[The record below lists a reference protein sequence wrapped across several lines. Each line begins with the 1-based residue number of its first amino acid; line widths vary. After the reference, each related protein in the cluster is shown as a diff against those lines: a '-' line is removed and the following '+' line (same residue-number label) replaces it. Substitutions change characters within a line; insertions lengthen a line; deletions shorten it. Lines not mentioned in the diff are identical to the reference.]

1 MTSRRKISIHWT
13 KRLSCQIALAFLC
26 GILLY
31 QTGSRWWL
39 PVAVCVAAV
48 LLVPLIR
55 QKKYRECVLRG
66 GLLLAVWLLGADC
79 QIREERIWQA
89 ETQTLFRESR
99 ISVCGTLIRK
109 EKQTNGW
116 QLTLALPDYE
126 NRVIVSTQDGEYPLD
141 CVLSV
146 EGSVREFDSPRNE
159 GQFNQKQYYK
169 CRRILGRISDPAIR
183 CIQVQHGIY
192 AWREQLFSLRTQM
205 CGVYETCLPPQAAGM
220 LAAMVTGEKTLMD
233 TEVRRLFQAAGFS
246 HILAISGMHISL
258 IGMGIYRLLR
268 KSGRS
273 YGCCSVMCGMCLLM
287 YGELIGWGVS
297 ARRAIAMFV
306 IYLLA
311 QYLGRSYDLW
321 SSLSL
326 SAVLLLA
333 DQPFLFG
340 DAGFRLS
347 FAAVMAVAV
356 AKDVLPDGSDEQTDA
371 KEDEQPGHDDK
382 GSRGEHRIRI
392 SLRPLGMALLIQL
405 FTLPLVAYSYYELPV
420 YAMLLNLL
428 LLPYAGL
435 IVGCGLVGGLAG
447 VRWLAAA
454 RIVLQPCRIV
464 ASVYVWMC
472 GWVDRLP
479 HASVICGQPTV
490 KKLVL
495 YYLLLLCAL
504 WLGQTLGKKQYKK
517 RYLTAAWLPVT
528 AIGLVAILVA
538 PARAQSGF
546 EIDYLDVGQGD
557 GAMIKTASGAV
568 CFVDGGSTDV
578 SGVGT
583 YRILPFLK
591 SKGIKAVDYWIISHT
606 DEDHVSGFYEVLASG
621 YEVRTVVIAAYMP
634 ESTAKEKLLQTA
646 ADHGARVLQVQ
657 SGQTLYPER
666 ALCNVKQGDAAE
678 VRLHILAP
686 VQMENDANAAS
697 LVCLYEDASVR
708 ALFTGDIGT
717 EQEKKLLERG
727 LAEPVD
733 LYKAAHH
740 GSRYSNSEEFL
751 SALAPKLSVVS
762 CARRNRYGHPAQQAI
777 ENMRA
782 SGSRI
787 RYTMYSGQIK
797 VRLSQGGLTV
807 HEYVSDDGTER
818 VQDEA

>member
-1 MTSRRKISIHWT
+1 MTSRRKIRIHWT

-39 PVAVCVAAV
+39 LAAACVAAV
-48 LLVPLIR
+48 LFVPLIG

-66 GLLLAVWLLGADC
+66 GLLLAVWLLGAGC
-79 QIREERIWQA
+79 QMREERIWQT
-89 ETQTLFRESR
+89 ETQTLFREPR

-109 EKQTNGW
+109 EKQEKGW

-126 NRVIVSTQDGEYPLD
+126 NRVIVSAQDGGYPLD

-146 EGSVREFDSPRNE
+146 EGSVREFDVPRNE
-159 GQFNQKQYYK
+159 GQFNQRQYYK
-169 CRRILGRISDPAIR
+169 CRRILGRISDATIR
-183 CIQVQHGIY
+183 CIQVQGGIY

-205 CGVYETCLPPQAAGM
+205 CGVYESCLPPQAAGM
-220 LAAMVTGEKTLMD
+220 LAAMITGEKTRMD
-233 TEVRRLFQAAGFS
+233 AAVRRLFQVAGFS

-258 IGMGIYRLLR
+258 IGMGVYQMLR

-273 YGCCSVMCGMCLLM
+273 YGCCATVTAGCLLL

-297 ARRAIAMFV
+297 SRRAIGMFG

-356 AKDVLPDGSDEQTDA
+356 SKDVLPGGSDEYTDVQEMVQLDHRA
-371 KEDEQPGHDDK
+371 GDRR
-382 GSRGEHRIRI
+382 RGRRRPIT
-392 SLRPLGMALLIQL
+392 LRPLGMALLIQL

-420 YAMLLNLL
+420 YALFLNLL

-447 VRWLAAA
+447 VRCLAAA
-454 RIVLQPCRIV
+454 RILLQPCRIV
-464 ASVYVWMC
+464 ATVYVWMC
-472 GWVDRLP
+472 GRIDRLP
-479 HASVICGQPTV
+479 HASMICGQPAME
-490 KKLVL
+490 KLVL
-495 YYLLLLCAL
+495 YYLLLITAL
-504 WLGQTLGKKQYKK
+504 WLGHKLSKRQYKK
-517 RYLTAAWLPVT
+517 QHRAAAWLPLT
-528 AIGLVAILVA
+528 AIGLVTLLLA
-538 PARAQSGF
+538 PARGQSGF

-557 GAMIKTASGAV
+557 GAMIKTASGTV

-578 SGVGT
+578 TGVGA

-591 SKGIKAVDYWIISHT
+591 SKGIKAVDYWIISHA
-606 DEDHVSGFYEVLASG
+606 DEDHVNGFYEVLESG
-621 YEVRTVVIAAYMP
+621 YEVRVVVIAACMP
-634 ESTAKEKLLQTA
+634 ESPAKEKLLQTA
-646 ADHGARVLQVQ
+646 VDHGAWVLRVQA
-657 SGQTLYPER
+657 GQTLYPDR
-666 ALCNVKQGDAAE
+666 VSHTARRGDVADA
-678 VRLHILAP
+678 RLHILAP
-686 VQMENDANAAS
+686 AQINADANAAS

-708 ALFTGDIGT
+708 ALFTGDIGE
-717 EQEKKLLERG
+717 EQERELLERG
-727 LAEPVD
+727 LAAPVD

-740 GSRYSNSEEFL
+740 GSRYSNSEMFL

-807 HEYVSDDGTER
+807 YEYVSGDGSEHVR
-818 VQDEA
+818 DEI

>member
-1 MTSRRKISIHWT
+1 MTSRRKINIHWT

-39 PVAVCVAAV
+39 LAAGCVAVV
-48 LLVPLIR
+48 LFVPLIG
-55 QKKYRECVLRG
+55 QKKYRECALRG
-66 GLLLAVWLLGADC
+66 GLLLAVWLLGAGC
-79 QIREERIWQA
+79 QIREERIWQT
-89 ETQTLFRESR
+89 ETQRLFREPR

-109 EKQTNGW
+109 EKQAKGW

-126 NRVIVSTQDGEYPLD
+126 NRVIVSTQDGGYPLD

-146 EGSVREFDSPRNE
+146 EGSVREFDIPRNE
-159 GQFNQKQYYK
+159 GQFNQRQYYK
-169 CRRILGRISDPAIR
+169 CRRILGRISDPTIR
-183 CIQVQHGIY
+183 CIQVQGGIY

-205 CGVYETCLPPQAAGM
+205 CGVYESCLPSQAAGM
-220 LAAMVTGEKTLMD
+220 LAAMVTGEKSGMD
-233 TEVRRLFQAAGFS
+233 AEVRRLFQVAGFS

-268 KSGRS
+268 KSRRS
-273 YGCCSVMCGMCLLM
+273 YGCCGAVTAGCLLL

-297 ARRAIAMFV
+297 SRRAIGMFG

-356 AKDVLPDGSDEQTDA
+356 AKDVLPDSSDVYTDVR
-371 KEDEQPGHDDK
+371 EDVHLDDDAD
-382 GSRGEHRIRI
+382 GRHGGRHRPIP
-392 SLRPLGMALLIQL
+392 LRPLGMALLIQL

-420 YAMLLNLL
+420 YALFLNLL

-447 VRWLAAA
+447 IRWLEAA
-454 RIVLQPCRIV
+454 RILLLPCRIV

-472 GWVDRLP
+472 GRIDLLP
-479 HASVICGQPTV
+479 HASMICGQPTME
-490 KKLVL
+490 KLVL
-495 YYLLLLCAL
+495 YYLLLITAL
-504 WLGQTLGKKQYKK
+504 WLGQKLCKKRYKKQY
-517 RYLTAAWLPVT
+517 RTAAWLPVM
-528 AIGLVAILVA
+528 AIGLIALLFA
-538 PARAQSGF
+538 PERGQSGF

-557 GAMIKTASGAV
+557 GAMIKTASGTV

-578 SGVGT
+578 TGVGT

-591 SKGIKAVDYWIISHT
+591 SKGIKAVDYWIISHA
-606 DEDHVSGFYEVLASG
+606 DEDHVNGFYEVLGSG
-621 YEVRTVVIAAYMP
+621 YEVRTVVIAACMP
-634 ESTAKEKLLQTA
+634 ESPAKGKLLQAA
-646 ADHGARVLQVQ
+646 ADSGVPVLQVQ
-657 SGQTLYPER
+657 AGQTLYPDR
-666 ALCNVKQGDAAE
+666 VSRSAKQGDTADA
-678 VRLHILAP
+678 RLHILAP
-686 VQMENDANAAS
+686 AQMNSDSNAAS

-708 ALFTGDIGT
+708 ALFTGDIGA
-717 EQEKKLLERG
+717 EQERELLERR
-727 LAEPVD
+727 LAVPVD

-740 GSRYSNSEEFL
+740 GSRYSNSGAFL

-807 HEYVSDDGTER
+807 YEYVSGDGSEH
-818 VQDEA
+818 VSDET

>member
-1 MTSRRKISIHWT
+1 MTSRRKIRIHWT

-31 QTGSRWWL
+31 QTGNRWWL
-39 PVAVCVAAV
+39 LVVVCAAAI
-48 LLVPLIR
+48 LFVPLIR

-66 GLLLAVWLLGADC
+66 GLLFTVWLLGAGC
-79 QIREERIWQA
+79 QIREERIWQT
-89 ETQTLFRESR
+89 ETQTLFREPR
-99 ISVCGTLIRK
+99 LSVCGTLIRK

-116 QLTLALPDYE
+116 QLTLALPDYG
-126 NRVIVSTQDGEYPLD
+126 NRVIVSTQDGGYPLD

-159 GQFNQKQYYK
+159 GQFNQRQYYK
-169 CRRILGRISDPAIR
+169 CRRILGRILDPAIR
-183 CIQVQHGIY
+183 CIQVQSGIY
-192 AWREQLFSLRTQM
+192 AWREQLFLLRTRM
-205 CGVYETCLPPQAAGM
+205 CSVYESCLPPQAAGM
-220 LAAMVTGEKTLMD
+220 LAAMITGEKAQMD
-233 TEVRRLFQAAGFS
+233 AEVKRLFQVAGFS

-258 IGMGIYRLLR
+258 IGMGIYRVLR
-268 KSGRS
+268 KSGSS

-287 YGELIGWGVS
+287 YGEMISWGVS
-297 ARRAIAMFV
+297 ARRAIAMFG

-347 FAAVMAVAV
+347 FAAVMAVA
-356 AKDVLPDGSDEQTDA
+356 ASKDVLPDDLDEHTDA
-371 KEDEQPGHDDK
+371 HPGHDAK
-382 GSRGEHRIRI
+382 GGHGERLRRI

-435 IVGCGLVGGLAG
+435 IVGCGLLGGLAG
-447 VRWLAAA
+447 VGWLAAA
-454 RIVLQPCRIV
+454 RILLLPCRIV

-472 GWVDRLP
+472 GRVDRLP
-479 HASVICGQPTV
+479 HASVICGQPV
-490 KKLVL
+490 VEKLVL
-495 YYLLLLCAL
+495 YYLLLICAL
-504 WLGQTLGKKQYKK
+504 WLGQKLCKKQ
-517 RYLTAAWLPVT
+517 RRTAAWLPVT
-528 AIGLVAILVA
+528 AIGLVALLVA
-538 PARAQSGF
+538 PARGQSGF

-557 GAMIKTASGAV
+557 GAMIKTVSGAV

-578 SGVGT
+578 TGVGT

-591 SKGIKAVDYWIISHT
+591 SKGIRMVDYWIISHT
-606 DEDHVSGFYEVLASG
+606 DEDHVSGFYEVLESG
-621 YEVRTVVIAAYMP
+621 YRVRTVVIAACMP

-646 ADHGARVLQVQ
+646 ADHGIPVLQVQ
-657 SGQTLYPER
+657 AGQTLDLDR
-666 ALCNVKQGDAAE
+666 ASNAVKQGDTAE
-678 VRLHILAP
+678 ARLHILAP
-686 VQMENDANAAS
+686 AQMNTDANAAS

-717 EQEKKLLERG
+717 EQEKELLERG
-727 LAEPVD
+727 LAASVD
-733 LYKAAHH
+733 LYKVAHH
-740 GSRYSNSEEFL
+740 GSRYSNSEAFL

-777 ENMRA
+777 ENIRA

-797 VRLSQGGLTV
+797 VRLGKGGLTV
-807 HEYVSDDGTER
+807 HEYVSDDGSER